1 MAEFIL
7 RLDRFVLKTRERTM
21 RTTKTQM
28 HKHAISIA
36 LATAL
41 IGSVTSQMAYADEF
55 TEALTSGKAS
65 VNLNLRY
72 ESVDQDNALEDASA
86 LTLRTLLAYE
96 TGSYNGFSAKV
107 EVEDTRI
114 VLGLGDYTVGPSG
127 YNLGQYSV
135 IADPE
140 HTELDQ
146 GYIQYKNDDF
156 SAKLG
161 RQVITMDGHRFVGH
175 VGWRQDRQTFDAL
188 SAKYAPVKDLTLQY
202 AYITQRNRIFAQ
214 DADLDSKDHIIHAA
228 YKTAFGTLTGYGYLL
243 EVDNGTDNALDT
255 FGVSFAGSTK
265 EGEIK
270 LLYRAEYASQ
280 SSETAVTDFDVDY
293 LNIEAGA
300 VFSGITAKVG
310 YEVLGSD
317 DGAFG
322 FSTPLAT
329 LHKFNGWSDQFLGT
343 PSQGLVDTS
352 VSLAGKALGGGWKVI
367 YHNFEADDA
376 SETVDDLGS
385 ELNLSYVKKY
395 AKHYSVGIKYAAY
408 SAGDIKVDADKLWVW
423 VGAKF

>member
-1 MAEFIL
+1 M
-7 RLDRFVLKTRERTM
+7 KTNRNS
-21 RTTKTQM
+21 TK
-28 HKHAISIA
+28 KHAINIA

-41 IGSVTSQMAYADEF
+41 IGSTISPVVLAAGF
-55 TEALTSGKAS
+55 TEAMTAGKAS

-72 ESVDQDNALEDASA
+72 ESVDQENALEDASA
-86 LTLRTLLAYE
+86 LTLRTLLAYD
-96 TGSYNGFSAKV
+96 TGSYKGFSAKI
-107 EVEDTRI
+107 EMEDTRI
-114 VLGLGDYTVGPSG
+114 VLGQGDYTVGPSG

-146 GYIQYKNDDF
+146 GYIQYKSDSF
-156 SAKLG
+156 TAKLG

-188 SAKYAPVKDLTLQY
+188 STKYTAVKDLTLQY

-214 DADLDSKDHIIHAA
+214 DADLDSKDHIINAA
-228 YKTAFGTLTGYGYLL
+228 YKTAYGTLTGYGYLL
-243 EVDNGTDNALDT
+243 EVDNNTDNALDT

-265 EGEIK
+265 AGDTKI
-270 LLYRAEYASQ
+270 LYRAEYASQ
-280 SSETAVTDFDVDY
+280 SSESAAVDYDVDY
-293 LNIEAGA
+293 LNLEAGA

-343 PSQGLVDTS
+343 PTEGLVDTS
-352 VSLAGKALGGGWKVI
+352 VTLAGKVFGGGWTAV
-367 YHNFEADDA
+367 YHNFEADNA
-376 SETVDDLGS
+376 SDLVDDLGS

-395 AKHYSVGIKYAAY
+395 GKHYTAGIKYAAY
-408 SAGDIKVDADKLWVW
+408 SAGDIKVDADKIWVW
-423 VGAKF
+423 LGAKF